1 MLNEFDP
8 TKAQRDQG
16 LYRKYNVSR
25 VDGSDALGER
35 NENAQ
40 YFVMEI
46 TNDAFARTAVLAYAD
61 ACELLYPLLAADM
74 RAAVERC
81 TSSR

>member
-8 TKAQRDQG
+8 SKAQRDQG
-16 LYRKYNVSR
+16 LYRKYHVSR
-25 VDGSDALGER
+25 VDGSDAPGGR

-46 TNDAFARTAVLAYAD
+46 TSDAFAREAVLAYAK
-61 ACELLYPLLAADM
+61 ACELLYPHLAADM
-74 RAAVERC
+74 RAAVEQC